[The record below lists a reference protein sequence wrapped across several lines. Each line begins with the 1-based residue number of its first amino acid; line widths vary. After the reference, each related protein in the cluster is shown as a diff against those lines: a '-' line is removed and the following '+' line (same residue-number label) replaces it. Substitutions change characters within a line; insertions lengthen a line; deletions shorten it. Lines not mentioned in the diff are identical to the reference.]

1 MLANR
6 RELMGQG
13 EVKRVSGRRKS
24 IKNAPGGRCFHGGHY
39 MALVDSKILS
49 ADASTKPG

>member
-1 MLANR
+1 MQSCR
-6 RELMGQG
+6 SEP
-13 EVKRVSGRRKS
+13 
-24 IKNAPGGRCFHGGHY
+24 APPY